1 MVLENAEEKKEYYQP
16 YAKIDRFTIA
26 DVIRTSGSQ
35 DDYDEEDDNPWGNG
49 NGTNSATY
57 EF

>member
-1 MVLENAEEKKEYYQP
+1 MRQKKKNYETPWAEIEW
-16 YAKIDRFTIA
+16 FTVA

-35 DDYDEEDDNPWGNG
+35 DDYDEEDDNPWGG
-49 NGTNSATY
+49 NGGKNAAPLS

>member
-16 YAKIDRFTIA
+16 YAKIERFTIA

-49 NGTNSATY
+49 AKY
-57 EF
+57 REF

>member
-1 MVLENAEEKKEYYQP
+1 MRQKKKNYETPWAEIEW
-16 YAKIDRFTIA
+16 FTVA

-35 DDYDEEDDNPWGNG
+35 DDYDEEDDDNPWGNG
-49 NGTNSATY
+49 NRGGLDSIP